1 MKKTGSGPSPER
13 VRLLIKYL
21 LMTKLAILLT
31 FVFSFQSF
39 ATGYGQGNI
48 NLRLERTQLKKVFK
62 AIEDQ
67 GFFRFV
73 YKDEI
78 LPKDKS
84 VTIVAQQASVEEVLD
99 KILERTGLS
108 YHRLTDNLIVI
119 VRPTVNVGGKTEAT
133 LAAVRVTGRVQNE
146 KGEPLKDVTVQEKG
160 TNNGT
165 TTKEDGTYALDV
177 TNPNATLIF
186 SFVGYAPQEFAIK
199 GKTSVDVRLLAGDNP
214 LKDVV
219 VVGYAS
225 QKKVTVTGAVA
236 QVKGSELEKTPTV
249 NLSNAL
255 VGRLPGVYAVQSS
268 GEPGYDGSTIRIRGT
283 NTLGNTSA
291 LVVVDGVPDIAG
303 GLERLN
309 PADIESMSVLKDA
322 SAAIYG
328 ARAAN
333 GVILVTTKHGKSGKP
348 QVAYTFNHGWA
359 QPDRIPKMA
368 TATEYAAINN
378 ETTIYDNVPAAEWAA
393 AESAF
398 ASAGK
403 YTTTGGSVVTA
414 PFQPADIQKYK
425 DHSDPWGHP
434 NTDWFKT
441 TLKTWSPQVQHTL
454 QINGGS
460 DNIRYLGSV
469 GYEDQ
474 DGYYKNSATGYK
486 QYDMR
491 LNVDAR
497 INKWINTGVN
507 LTAREEFRFF
517 PTQSA
522 GSIFR
527 MLMRGRPTDPEVWPN
542 GLPGPDIEN
551 GQNPIVITTNQT
563 GYDKDKRDYFQVNGK
578 VELSIPWVAGLKIT
592 GTATVDKENR
602 LERVWQTPWSLYFW
616 DHATYQAD
624 GKTPVLTKSVRS
636 TFTSPQ
642 LSETNYNYLNVLLS
656 GFVNYDKTF
665 GDHTVNLMAAV
676 TKETDKEDDFNAYR
690 TNFISATV
698 DQLFAGGTAQQ
709 NIGGSAYERA
719 RLSYF
724 GRAAYNYKEKYLA
737 EFLWRYDGSYLFPA
751 AHRFGFFP
759 GVLAGWRISE
769 ENFWRSMAK
778 TVPYLKLRASWGQMG
793 NDQVYYGNKLQEY
806 QYLAT
811 YGFNSYTIN
820 NAAATTLQETV
831 VPNPNFTWEVAN
843 NSDVGLE
850 GSVWDNRI
858 NFELDYFYNKRTHI
872 LWQPQGSTPASS
884 GIAAILP
891 PENIGKTENKGY
903 EFTVGY
909 TGRSGDFTYSVSV
922 NGGYAKNKILF
933 YDEAPGAPAWQHAT
947 GHPFG
952 ASGSPYNGAA
962 PLAYQFAG
970 VFKDQK
976 EIDANTIDY
985 TGVTPSLKPG
995 DMKFADVNHDGKI
1008 NGDDQVR
1015 LNKTQDPT
1023 FTGGVN
1029 FKVGW
1034 KGFDLSVLFQGATG
1048 GLLYIGTES
1057 GDIGNYLQYSYDHQW
1072 TIDHPS
1078 GTDPRLANRGNTYF
1092 TGGGAAIN
1100 TYFLR
1105 SSDYLRL
1112 KNVELGY
1119 NLSPKLLQ
1127 RMYLNNLRF
1136 YVNGLNLITWDKMK
1150 IWDPESTSGN
1160 GQYYPQSRIIN
1171 AGLRVTF

>member
-13 VRLLIKYL
+13 VCLLIKYL
-21 LMTKLAILLT
+21 LMTKLAILCVLA
-31 FVFSFQSF
+31 FSFQSF
-39 ATGYGQGNI
+39 ARGYGQGNI

-78 LPKDKS
+78 LPRDKS
-84 VTIVAQQASVEEVLD
+84 VTIVAQHASVEEVLAKVLD
-99 KILERTGLS
+99 QTGLS

-119 VRPTVNVGGKTEAT
+119 VRPDAAGGGMTDKAPMAT
-133 LAAVRVTGRVQNE
+133 HITGRVLSE
-146 KGEPLKDVTVQEKG
+146 KGEPLKDVSVQEKG

-165 TTKEDGTYALDV
+165 LTKEDGSYALDV
-177 TNPNATLIF
+177 TSPNATLVF
-186 SFVGYAPQEFAIK
+186 SFVGYAPQEFGIK
-199 GKTSVDVRLLAGDNP
+199 GRTAIDVKLLTGENP

-236 QVKGSELEKTPTV
+236 TVKGSELEKTPTV
-249 NLSNAL
+249 NLSNSL

-268 GEPGYDGSTIRIRGT
+268 GEPGYDGSAFRIRGT

-303 GLERLN
+303 GLERLL
-309 PADIESMSVLKDA
+309 AVDIESVSVLKDA

-333 GVILVTTKHGKSGKP
+333 GVVLLTTKHGKVGKP
-348 QVAYTFNHGWA
+348 QVSYTFNQGWA

-378 ETTIYDNVPAAEWAA
+378 ETTIYDNVPPAEWAA
-393 AESAF
+393 AQSAF
-398 ASAGK
+398 ASAGQ
-403 YTTTGGSVVTA
+403 YTTQAGSVVTA
-414 PFQPADIQKYK
+414 PFQPGDIAKYAN
-425 DHSDPWGHP
+425 HSDPWGHP

-454 QINGGS
+454 QVNGGS
-460 DNIRYLGSV
+460 EAVRYLGTL
-469 GYEDQ
+469 GYTDQ
-474 DGYYKNSATGYK
+474 DGVYKNSATGYK

-491 LNVDAR
+491 MNIDAR
-497 INKWINTGVN
+497 INKWINTGIN
-507 LTAREEFRFF
+507 FLAREEFRFY
-517 PTQSA
+517 PTQPAS
-522 GSIFR
+522 SIFR

-563 GYDKDKRDYFQVNGK
+563 GYDKDKRDYFQVNGR
-578 VELSIPWVAGLKIT
+578 VELLVPWVPGLKVT
-592 GTATVDKENR
+592 GMATADKEN
-602 LERVWQTPWSLYFW
+602 EVEKVWQTPWSLYFW
-616 DHATYQAD
+616 DHSTLDAN
-624 GKTPVLTKSVRS
+624 GTPVLTKSVRS
-636 TFTSPQ
+636 TFTNPQ
-642 LSETNYNYLNVLLS
+642 LSETYHNYLNLLFS

-676 TKETDKEDDFNAYR
+676 TKEKDAEDDFNAYR
-690 TNFISATV
+690 TNFISSSI
-698 DQLFAGGTAQQ
+698 DQLFAGGAAQQ
-709 NIGGSAYERA
+709 TIGGAAYNRA

-737 EFLWRYDGSYLFPA
+737 EFLWRYDGSYLFPP
-751 AHRFGFFP
+751 AHRWGFFP

-769 ENFWRSMAK
+769 ENFWSGMTKAI
-778 TVPYLKLRASWGQMG
+778 PYLKLRASWGQMG
-793 NDQVYYGNKLQEY
+793 NDQVYYGGVLKEY
-806 QYLAT
+806 QYLGT
-811 YGFNSYTIN
+811 YGFNAYPIN
-820 NAAATTLQETV
+820 NVAATTLQESV

-850 GSVWDNRI
+850 GTLWGGRI

-884 GIAAILP
+884 GISTILP
-891 PENIGKTENKGY
+891 PENIGRTENKGY
-903 EFTVGY
+903 EFQVGY
-909 TGRSGDFTYSVSV
+909 NGRSGDFTYSVNV

-933 YDEAPGAPAWQHAT
+933 YDEAPGAPKWQYAT

-952 ASGSPYNGAA
+952 ASGSPVNGAA
-962 PLAYQFAG
+962 WLAYQYDG

-976 EIDANTIDY
+976 EIDANTLDY
-985 TGVTPSLKPG
+985 TGVTPSLRPG
-995 DMKFADVNHDGKI
+995 DMKFKDVNHDGKI

-1023 FTGGVN
+1023 FTGGLTL
-1029 FKVGW
+1029 KGGW
-1034 KGFDLSVLFQGATG
+1034 KGFDVSVLFQGATG
-1048 GLLYIGTES
+1048 GLLLIGTES
-1057 GDIGNYLQYSYDHQW
+1057 GDIGNYLQWSYDHQW

-1078 GTDPRLANRGNTYF
+1078 STDPRLANRGNTYY
-1092 TGGGAAIN
+1092 TGGGAANN

-1105 SSDYLRL
+1105 NSNYLRL
-1112 KNVELGY
+1112 KNVEVGY
-1119 NLSPKLLQ
+1119 TFQPKMLQ
-1127 RMYLNNLRF
+1127 KAYINNFRV

>member
-1 MKKTGSGPSPER
+1 MKKTGSVPSPGR
-13 VRLLIKYL
+13 IRPFTKYL
-21 LMTKLAILLT
+21 LMTKLAILCIFAL
-31 FVFSFQSF
+31 SMQSF
-39 ATGYGQGNI
+39 ARGYGQGNI
-48 NLRLERTQLKKVFK
+48 NLRLEKTQLKKVFK

-78 LPKDKS
+78 LPKDQR

-99 KILERTGLS
+99 KVLERTGLS
-108 YHRLTDNLIVI
+108 YHRLNENLIVI
-119 VRPTVNVGGKTEAT
+119 MRSGGEITEKPPV
-133 LAAVRVTGRVQNE
+133 AVRITGKVISE

-165 TTKEDGTYALDV
+165 TTKEDGSFALDV
-177 TNPNATLIF
+177 TSPNASLIF
-186 SFVGYAPQEFAIK
+186 SFVGYSPQEFSIK
-199 GKTSVDVRLLAGDNP
+199 GKTSIDVTLLAGDNP

-236 QVKGSELEKTPTV
+236 QVKGSELEKSPTV
-249 NLSNAL
+249 NLSNSL
-255 VGRLPGVYAVQSS
+255 VGRLPGVYAVQAT

-291 LVVVDGVPDIAG
+291 LIVVDGIPDISG

-348 QVAYTFNHGWA
+348 QVSYTFNHGWA

-378 ETTIYDNVPAAEWAA
+378 ETTIYDNIDPAEWAA
-393 AESAF
+393 AQSAF

-403 YTTTGGSVVTA
+403 YTTQAGSTITA
-414 PFQPADIQKYK
+414 PFQPGDIQKYK

-441 TLKTWSPQVQHTL
+441 TLKTWAPQVRHTL

-460 DNIRYLGSV
+460 ESIRYLGSV

-497 INKWINTGVN
+497 INKWITTGIN

-563 GYDKDKRDYFQVNGK
+563 GYDKDKRDYFQVNGR
-578 VELSIPWVAGLKIT
+578 VEVTVPWVPGLKIT
-592 GTATVDKENR
+592 GTATADKENQ
-602 LERVWQTPWSLYFW
+602 LHRVWQTPWYLYFW
-616 DHATYQAD
+616 DHSTLQAD
-624 GKTPVLTKSVRS
+624 GTPLLTRSLRS

-642 LSETNYNYLNVLLS
+642 LNETNFNYLNILLS

-665 GDHTVNLMAAV
+665 GDHTLNLMAAV
-676 TKETDKEDDFNAYR
+676 TKEKDNEDDFNAYR
-690 TNFISATV
+690 TNFISSSI
-698 DQLFAGGTAQQ
+698 DQLFAGGAPQQ
-709 NIGGSAYERA
+709 NVGGSAYERA

-769 ENFWRSMAK
+769 ENFWRPLAK
-778 TVPYLKLRASWGQMG
+778 TVNYLKLRASWGQMG
-793 NDQVYYGNKLQEY
+793 NDQVYYNNVLQEY

-811 YGFNSYTIN
+811 YGFNAYTIN

-843 NSDVGLE
+843 NSNVGME
-850 GSVWDNRI
+850 GQLWDGKV
-858 NFELDYFYNKRTHI
+858 NFEFDYFYNRRTHI
-872 LWQPQGSTPASS
+872 LWRPQGSTPASS
-884 GIAAILP
+884 GIANILP
-891 PENIGKTENKGY
+891 PENIAKTENKGY

-909 TGRSGDFTYSVSV
+909 NGRSGDFTYSISV
-922 NGGYAKNKILF
+922 NAGYAKNKILA
-933 YDEAPGAPAWQHAT
+933 YDEAPGAPAWQKAT
-947 GHPFG
+947 GHPF
-952 ASGSPYNGAA
+952 AANGVAA
-962 PLAYQFAG
+962 FLTYQYAG
-970 VFKDQK
+970 VFRDAK
-976 EIDANTIDY
+976 EIAANTIDY
-985 TGVTPSLKPG
+985 TGVTPALKPG
-995 DMKFADVNHDGKI
+995 DMKFKDVNHDGKI
-1008 NGDDQVR
+1008 DGDDQLR
-1015 LNKTQDPT
+1015 MNSTPDPT

-1029 FKVGW
+1029 LRAGW

-1048 GLLYIGTES
+1048 GFLFIGTES

-1078 GTDPRLANRGNTYF
+1078 SVDPRLANRSNTYY
-1092 TGGGAAIN
+1092 TGGGAWNN

-1105 SSDYLRL
+1105 SSNYLRL

-1119 NLSPKLLQ
+1119 NFSSKLLH
-1127 RMYLNNLRF
+1127 RASISNLRI
-1136 YVNGLNLITWDKMK
+1136 YANGLNLITWDKMK
-1150 IWDPESTSGN
+1150 IYDPESTSGN

-1171 AGLRVTF
+1171 TGVRVTF

>member
-13 VRLLIKYL
+13 VRLFTKYL
-21 LMTKLAILLT
+21 LMTKLAILCI
-31 FVFSFQSF
+31 FSFSLQSF
-39 ATGYGQGNI
+39 AVGYGQGNI
-48 NLRLERTQLKKVFK
+48 NLKLEKTQLKKVFK

-73 YKDEI
+73 YKDEL
-78 LPKDKS
+78 LPKDNS
-84 VTIVAQQASVEEVLD
+84 VSIVARQASVEEVLD
-99 KILERTGLS
+99 KVLERTGLS

-119 VRPTVNVGGKTEAT
+119 MRSEGGGGATEKPLPAT
-133 LAAVRVTGRVQNE
+133 HINGKVTNE
-146 KGEPLKDVTVQEKG
+146 KGEPLNNVTVQEKG

-165 TTKEDGTYALDV
+165 VTKEDGSYSLDV
-177 TNPNATLIF
+177 TSPNATLIF
-186 SFVGYAPQEFAIK
+186 SFVGYSPQEFNIK
-199 GKTSVDVRLLAGDNP
+199 GKTAVDVRLLAGDNP

-249 NLSNAL
+249 NLSNSL
-255 VGRLPGVYAVQSS
+255 VGRLPGVYAVQST
-268 GEPGYDGSTIRIRGT
+268 GEPGYDNSTIRIRGT

-291 LVVVDGVPDIAG
+291 LVVVDGIPDIAG

-348 QVAYTFNHGWA
+348 SVSYTFNHGWA
-359 QPDRIPKMA
+359 QPDRVPKMA

-378 ETTIYDNVPAAEWAA
+378 ETTIYDNVDPSEWSAAQA
-393 AESAF
+393 AF

-403 YTTTGGSVVTA
+403 YTTNGGSVVTA
-414 PFQPADIQKYK
+414 PFQPADIAKYAN
-425 DHSDPWGHP
+425 HSDPWGHP

-441 TLKTWSPQVQHTL
+441 TLKTWSPQVQHNI

-460 DNIRYLGSV
+460 ENIRYLGSV

-474 DGYYKNSATGYK
+474 DAYYKNSATGYK

-491 LNVDAR
+491 LNVDAK
-497 INKWINTGVN
+497 INKWISTGVN
-507 LTAREEFRFF
+507 LTAREEYRFF
-517 PTQSA
+517 PTQPA

-527 MLMRGRPTDPEVWPN
+527 MMMRGRPTDPEVWPN

-563 GYDKDKRDYFQVNGK
+563 GYDKDKRDYFQVNGR
-578 VELSIPWVAGLKIT
+578 VEIQIPWVQGLKIT
-592 GTATVDKENR
+592 GMATADKENQ

-616 DHATYQAD
+616 DHSTYDAN
-624 GKTPVLTKSVRS
+624 GVPVLTKSVRS

-642 LSETNYNYLNVLLS
+642 LAETNHNYLNLLYS
-656 GFVNYDKTF
+656 GFVNYDRVF
-665 GDHTVNLMAAV
+665 GDHTINFLAAV
-676 TKETDKEDDFNAYR
+676 TKEKDNEDDFNAYR
-690 TNFISATV
+690 TNFISPAI
-698 DQLFAGGTAQQ
+698 DQLFAGGALQQ
-709 NIGGSAYERA
+709 NVGGSAYERA

-724 GRAAYNYKEKYLA
+724 GRVAYNYKEKYLA
-737 EFLWRYDGSYLFPA
+737 EFLWRADASYLFPQ
-751 AHRFGFFP
+751 AHRWGFFP
-759 GVLAGWRISE
+759 GVLAGWRLSE
-769 ENFWRSMAK
+769 ENFWRPLAK
-778 TVPYLKLRASWGQMG
+778 AVPYLKLRASWGQMG
-793 NDQVYYGNKLQEY
+793 NDQVYYNNTLQEY

-811 YGFNSYTIN
+811 YGFNSYTIG
-820 NAAATTLQETV
+820 NAAATTLQESV

-850 GSVWDNRI
+850 GQLLDGKI
-858 NFELDYFYNKRTHI
+858 IFEFDYFYNKRNHI
-872 LWQPQGSTPASS
+872 LWRKQGSTPYSS
-884 GIAAILP
+884 GIANILP
-891 PENIGKTENKGY
+891 PENIAKSENKGY

-909 TGRSGDFTYSVSV
+909 TGHSGDFTYGISV
-922 NGGYAKNKILF
+922 NAGYAKNKILAF
-933 YDEAPGAPAWQHAT
+933 DEAPGAPAWQKAT
-947 GHPFG
+947 GHPYG
-952 ASGSPYNGAA
+952 ANGVTAF
-962 PLAYQFAG
+962 LAYQSDGA
-970 VFKDQK
+970 FKDQK

-985 TGVTPSLKPG
+985 TGVTPTLKPG
-995 DMKFADVNHDGKI
+995 DMKFKDVNKDFKI

-1023 FTGGVN
+1023 FTGGMTL
-1029 FKVGW
+1029 KGGW
-1034 KGFDLSVLFQGATG
+1034 KGFDVSVLFQGATG

-1057 GDIGNYLQYSYDHQW
+1057 GDIGNYLQYSYDNQW

-1078 GTDPRLANRGNTYF
+1078 SVNPRLANRSNTYF
-1092 TGGGAAIN
+1092 TGGGAMNN

-1105 SSDYLRL
+1105 NSNYLRL
-1112 KNVELGY
+1112 KNVEVGY
-1119 NLSPKLLQ
+1119 NFSTKLLSRASIQ
-1127 RMYLNNLRF
+1127 NLRI
-1136 YVNGLNLITWDKMK
+1136 YANGLNLITWDKMK

-1160 GQYYPQSRIIN
+1160 GQYYPQARIIN
-1171 AGLRVTF
+1171 AGVRVTF